1 MKTPISVIII
11 TKDARTMQEIHNRY
25 DGETSFPRLRLF
37 SVFLRAFFTA
47 KF

>member
-11 TKDARTMQEIHNRY
+11 TKDPKTMQEVHNRY
-25 DGETSFPRLRLF
+25 DGETGFPRLRLL

-47 KF
+47 RF